1 MNGVATIQK
10 IIVWN
15 RTEVQSGDLSN
26 SDVRIL
32 DGSGKEVNTRHIDK
46 SSGVQKI
53 EFDFNDAVGSYV
65 EVQLRGTNYLQLAE
79 AQVF

>member
-1 MNGVATIQK
+1 MDGVGIIQK
-10 IIVWN
+10 ITEWN

-32 DGSGKEVNTRHIDK
+32 DGSGKEVDSRHVDK

-53 EFDFNDAVGSYV
+53 EFDFNDVVGSY
-65 EVQLRGTNYLQLAE
+65 G
-79 AQVF
+79 